1 MIYEER
7 PWLKFYDPW
16 VEPEFRF
23 EPTTYQALI
32 ERTFKEFPHHTALY
46 FMDQP
51 IRFAELDQQAAR
63 FAGFLKEVG
72 CGPGQ
77 VLGICMPNLPQWLI
91 AYLGAQKAGCISTG
105 ISPLLT
111 PGEMLF
117 QLQDAGVHVLV
128 IMDAFYLNT
137 YLKIADMDH
146 PLEHIVVT
154 APPDCL
160 PSAMRP
166 SQSEAPAPAPG
177 RTVNSWQDV
186 LAKSAPIADLVA
198 VQPED
203 TLVIQYTGGTTG
215 TPKGALIPN
224 HQFVDNMIRFEKWLD
239 IERGHQ
245 VDITAFPLC
254 HGAGL
259 YSHTMFLQQGHAVA
273 LLSNPRDTQFICQA
287 IKKYRPYSIGLVPTL
302 YQMLLADPAFRALDF
317 SSVNYCISGAAPMP
331 PETMETLNQ
340 LIGPGKIIEI
350 YGLTESGPLITMN
363 PKGRSK
369 TGSVGVPI
377 QGISVKLV
385 DLETGTRELPV
396 GEPGHLIYKTQNMM
410 KGYHHRPDETAAV
423 LRDFQ
428 GQRWLFTGDVARM
441 DEDGYFWIV
450 DRAKDMISVG
460 GYKVFSK
467 EIEDLLYKHP
477 AVDYCA
483 IVGVP
488 NPDHPGS
495 ELVKAFIQ
503 LALAFLDRPQDGIR
517 EEILAY
523 CREELSPYK
532 VPKFVEIVEAIPL
545 TPIGKV
551 DKKLLR
557 SG

>member
-1 MIYEER
+1 
-7 PWLKFYDPW
+7 
-16 VEPEFRF
+16 
-23 EPTTYQALI
+23 
-32 ERTFKEFPHHTALY
+32 
-46 FMDQP
+46 MDQP

-215 TPKGALIPN
+215 TPN
-224 HQFVDNMIRFEKWLD
+224 SW
-239 IERGHQ
+239 
-245 VDITAFPLC
+245 IT
-254 HGAGL
+254 
-259 YSHTMFLQQGHAVA
+259 
-273 LLSNPRDTQFICQA
+273 
-287 IKKYRPYSIGLVPTL
+287 
-302 YQMLLADPAFRALDF
+302 
-317 SSVNYCISGAAPMP
+317 
-331 PETMETLNQ
+331 
-340 LIGPGKIIEI
+340 
-350 YGLTESGPLITMN
+350 
-363 PKGRSK
+363 
-369 TGSVGVPI
+369 
-377 QGISVKLV
+377 
-385 DLETGTRELPV
+385 
-396 GEPGHLIYKTQNMM
+396 
-410 KGYHHRPDETAAV
+410 
-423 LRDFQ
+423 
-428 GQRWLFTGDVARM
+428 
-441 DEDGYFWIV
+441 
-450 DRAKDMISVG
+450 
-460 GYKVFSK
+460 
-467 EIEDLLYKHP
+467 
-477 AVDYCA
+477 
-483 IVGVP
+483 
-488 NPDHPGS
+488 
-495 ELVKAFIQ
+495 
-503 LALAFLDRPQDGIR
+503 
-517 EEILAY
+517 
-523 CREELSPYK
+523 
-532 VPKFVEIVEAIPL
+532 
-545 TPIGKV
+545 
-551 DKKLLR
+551 
-557 SG
+557 